1 MSDLNELF
9 GDFIFSYTRKQAISD
24 GVLVDLSQFQVI
36 REHWKLHL
44 ACTDA
49 VWGIIE
55 HAVKHDGKDIEGI
68 LHEISTLAK
77 TRIGRDAS
85 DTLYVDCII
94 GREKRSL
101 KLHCGPGDTA
111 VPVLTLMLPNED

>member
-9 GDFIFSYTRKQAISD
+9 GDFIFSYSRKQAISD
-24 GVLVDLSQFQVI
+24 GVLVDLSQFEVI
-36 REHWKLHL
+36 REHWKLHM

-49 VWGIIE
+49 VWGLID
-55 HAVKHDGKDIEGI
+55 HAVKHEGKDCEGI
-68 LHEISTLAK
+68 LHDISVMAK
-77 TRIGRDAS
+77 MRIGKDAG
-85 DTLYVDCII
+85 DTLYFDCII
-94 GREKRSL
+94 GTDKRSL